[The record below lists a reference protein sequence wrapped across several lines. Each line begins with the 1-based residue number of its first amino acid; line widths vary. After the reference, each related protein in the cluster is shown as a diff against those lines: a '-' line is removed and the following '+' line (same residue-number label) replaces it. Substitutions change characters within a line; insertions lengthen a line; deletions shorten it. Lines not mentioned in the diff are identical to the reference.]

1 VLLAAQLLLAGR
13 AVPRRFCWPAAPR
26 CFCWPAAPRCFCWPA
41 APRCFCWPAAPP
53 PAFDEADVLRLLA

>member
-13 AVPRRFCWPAAPR
+13 AV
-26 CFCWPAAPRCFCWPA
+26 PRCFCWPA

>member
-41 APRCFCWPAAPP
+41 APP

>member
-26 CFCWPAAPRCFCWPA
+26 CFCWPAAP
-41 APRCFCWPAAPP
+41 P